1 MLLLRWMLGECN
13 ISKSKFRSLTLFS
26 CWGSVLCLLITNLRL
41 GFSPCRIFGRGVRW
55 RNCREGLWCEY
66 LVSWCLNLPLHPW
79 ALYERGLHEYFPC
92 FICFHQDNWDED
104 EEEKESE
111 KDEDVDEENEEED
124 AEEKDENGEEDRDVA
139 SEKELNGD
147 SDLDPE
153 NESEEEWGRRTS
165 RWSCHLW
172 RAFPSA
178 AESSWEGWS
187 LGPAPRTL
195 AHFQIPRG
203 GSHAVSLS
211 WAPQTSLCK

>member
-1 MLLLRWMLGECN
+1 M
-13 ISKSKFRSLTLFS
+13 STLFPGAWI
-26 CWGSVLCLLITNLRL
+26 CLYALAVYKWVLNEC
-41 GFSPCRIFGRGVRW
+41 
-55 RNCREGLWCEY
+55 
-66 LVSWCLNLPLHPW
+66 
-79 ALYERGLHEYFPC
+79 FPC
-92 FICFHQDNWDED
+92 FLCSYQDNWDED

-111 KDEDVDEENEEED
+111 KDEDVDDENEEEEED
-124 AEEKDENGEEDRDVA
+124 VEEKDEENGEEDRDVA

-165 RWSCHLW
+165 WRSCHLR

-178 AESSWEGWS
+178 AEFSWEGLS
-187 LGPAPRTL
+187 LGQAPGTV

-203 GSHAVSLS
+203 GSHAISLS